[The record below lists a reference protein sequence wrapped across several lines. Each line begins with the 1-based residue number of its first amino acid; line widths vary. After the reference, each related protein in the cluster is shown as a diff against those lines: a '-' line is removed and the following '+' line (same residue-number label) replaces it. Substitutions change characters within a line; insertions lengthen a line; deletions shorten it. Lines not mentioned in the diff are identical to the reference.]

1 MKDTSSLHKK
11 LQEYTDCYAES
22 DASGELNKISS
33 TGIAGERTQDMTDLS
48 LKYLSLAILAGVNQA
63 SDKIFFTRKGDQD
76 GSCFLAG
83 EDETRLPSPPT
94 GVTRE
99 IITIL
104 RNITGLE
111 PDKAFGTLTCGIRN
125 DRLVMDVGV
134 ARAGERETLSIT
146 VLKQ

>member
-1 MKDTSSLHKK
+1 MKDTTSLHRK
-11 LQEYTDCYAES
+11 LQEYNDCFAES
-22 DASGELNKISS
+22 DAAGELEKISS
-33 TGIAGERTQDMTDLS
+33 TGISGDRMQNMTDLS

-63 SDKIFFTRKGDQD
+63 SEKIFFTRKGEQD

-99 IITIL
+99 IISIL

-134 ARAGERETLSIT
+134 ARAGERETLSLT
-146 VLKQ
+146 VLRQ